1 MDSETSQLILKE
13 LMNLSGSTSRV
24 ESKVDYIS
32 KRMDRNERRCTSN
45 FDAIFRKLDDHDD
58 RITVLETKMGKH
70 GWKSLNGNSKLKVK
84 LGISLG
90 GLASLILALLYAKST
105 IGV

>member
-24 ESKVDYIS
+24 EGKVDDIS

-45 FDAIFRKLDDHDD
+45 FDAIFMKLDDHDD
-58 RITVLETKMGKH
+58 RITVLETKLGKH
-70 GWKSLNGNSKLKVK
+70 GWTTLKKDTKVK
-84 LGISLG
+84 IGISLG
-90 GLASLILALLYAKST
+90 GLASLIMAVLYTKT
-105 IGV
+105 VIGV